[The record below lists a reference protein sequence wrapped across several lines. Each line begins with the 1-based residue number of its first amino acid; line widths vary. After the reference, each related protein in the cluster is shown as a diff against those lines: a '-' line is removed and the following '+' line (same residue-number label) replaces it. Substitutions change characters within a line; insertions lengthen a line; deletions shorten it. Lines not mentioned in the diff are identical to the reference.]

1 MAKYDNNERRRVRK
15 PQIMA
20 DAAYLIL
27 CANSRE
33 FTGNFCIDDEVLRSA
48 GQTDLSRLPSRRH
61 PRRRSAAGFFCLS
74 AANAS

>member
-20 DAAYLIL
+20 DAAYVIL

-33 FTGNFCIDDEVLRSA
+33 FTGKFCVDEEVLRSA
-48 GQTDLSRLPSRRH
+48 GRIDLSQYRYEGIREEDLLPD
-61 PRRRSAAGFFCLS
+61 FFV
-74 AANAS
+74 